1 MVSHDNVH
9 LQTDKLGGKPRVS
22 LNLPARE
29 PILDGDALA
38 LDVSELARPCRRR
51 RFLARAREIH
61 RSERRPQREPAEE
74 SAPVDHSMTWSARS
88 STDCGIVRPSA
99 FAAFMLM
106 TSSNLVGCS

>member
-38 LDVSELARPCRRR
+38 LDVSELAQALPE
-51 RFLARAREIH
+51 ASISGEG
-61 RSERRPQREPAEE
+61 PGDP
-74 SAPVDHSMTWSARS
+74 
-88 STDCGIVRPSA
+88 
-99 FAAFMLM
+99 
-106 TSSNLVGCS
+106 

>member
-38 LDVSELARPCRRR
+38 LDVSELAQPLPEGVDFWRGPG
-51 RFLARAREIH
+51 
-61 RSERRPQREPAEE
+61 RSIEASGAPSVSPQRK
-74 SAPVDHSMTWSARS
+74 VRRS
-88 STDCGIVRPSA
+88 ITR
-99 FAAFMLM
+99 
-106 TSSNLVGCS
+106 